1 MCGLFTR
8 ASGIGWAVVLIA
20 FYTDFFYNVVIA
32 WCLHFFVASFTTDL
46 PWTSCSND
54 WNTEL
59 CYDGDKDANS
69 TNITQFSNTTASVVS
84 VAGSTGDV
92 AYALA
97 SNNITSPVMAPNGT
111 ALRRS
116 PALEYF
122 E

>member
-1 MCGLFTR
+1 M
-8 ASGIGWAVVLIA
+8 VLIA

-46 PWTSCSND
+46 PWTSCGND
-54 WNTEL
+54 WNTPL
-59 CYDGDKDANS
+59 CFDGQGKDVNS
-69 TNITQFSNTTASVVS
+69 TTNMTQFNGTTASVIT

-97 SNNITSPVMAPNGT
+97 NNNITSSTMAANQT
-111 ALRRS
+111 LLKRS